1 MSTEGWDRTVVA
13 DGDEATTTKRTIN
26 TQRIHPPLIGDR
38 NEILAAAVPV
48 VVVQTRPT
56 QGSDQSH

>member
-1 MSTEGWDRTVVA
+1 MVA